1 MGRWRAGPCCLLL
14 AAACALGRPPPPS
27 VVRCQPAGACFSV
40 HLANAS
46 YDEARSACGSRGG
59 GLAWV
64 SAESELGLLL
74 ALLAEVAA
82 GPALFWVGLKRNASA
97 CTDAGQPLR
106 GFSWEEHGEAA
117 LREVPAALGRWA
129 REPVRTCTIAR
140 CAGLHLAGADGPRS
154 GWRELPCQRYG
165 RGYACRYREEGV
177 CPDLRP
183 DGALSLDY
191 RLPFGIGSAAPGFS
205 PPGTELAVACS
216 DGEVLLRCRHGPVG
230 FAWEGVEEPHCPCKE
245 RCTSASSATPSAAAD
260 LRLSAPAPGGSGGSP
275 ATLPAGRGG
284 TAAPPPSSSSSN
296 YVFVLVT
303 VAVVVLVILVM
314 TVLGVFKLC
323 FNAKA
328 AGGEA
333 ETGGAEP
340 RGAPGAE

>member
-14 AAACALGRPPPPS
+14 AATCALGRPPPPS
-27 VVRCQPAGACFSV
+27 IVRCQPAGACFSV

-46 YDEARSACGSRGG
+46 YDEARSACGDRAG

-64 SAESELGLLL
+64 SAESELGLML

-106 GFSWEEHGEAA
+106 GFSWEERGETA

-129 REPVRTCTIAR
+129 KEPVRTCTTAR
-140 CAGLHLAGADGPRS
+140 CAGLHLVGADRS
-154 GWRELPCQRYG
+154 RWGWRELPCQRHG
-165 RGYACRYREEGV
+165 RGYACRYREEGA

-191 RLPFGIGSAAPGFS
+191 RLPFGKASTAPGFS
-205 PPGTELAVACS
+205 PPGTELAVACP
-216 DGEVLLRCRHGPVG
+216 DGEVLLRCRHGPSG

-245 RCTSASSATPSAAAD
+245 RCAPASSAAPSAAAD
-260 LRLSAPAPGGSGGSP
+260 RRLSAPAPSGSAGPP

-284 TAAPPPSSSSSN
+284 TAAPPPSSSSN
-296 YVFVLVT
+296 YVFILVT

-328 AGGEA
+328 AGGET
-333 ETGGAEP
+333 ETGSAEP
-340 RGAPGAE
+340 RGAAGAE